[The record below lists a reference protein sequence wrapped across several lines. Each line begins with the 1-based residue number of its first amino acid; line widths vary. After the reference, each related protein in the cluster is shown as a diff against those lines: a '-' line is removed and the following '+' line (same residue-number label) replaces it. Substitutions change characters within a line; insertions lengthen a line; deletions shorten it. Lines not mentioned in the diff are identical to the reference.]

1 MINCQL
7 VTGAVQQR
15 MGNPNSEDFCL
26 NWNDFTKNVIASFR
40 ELRRDQEFSDVT
52 LACGDGQTIEAHRLV
67 LTSGSLVF
75 HDLLRQNHS
84 KAPHPLIYMRGLKT
98 SDLNLIVDF
107 LYQGE
112 VNVPQDKLND
122 FLALAEE
129 LQLKG
134 LSVDGP
140 SDPPPT
146 ELQDPGKNQYGS
158 LSTQQPKREKGT
170 IENYPSEKRR
180 LSAFKVPTQQSDEK
194 ALSLFGEVE
203 SKSGVSFRD
212 GNTELDQQINSMMER
227 LDGVWVCKTCDK
239 RDRLNTNIKKHIE
252 GIHIEG
258 STHSCRLCAKNFRS
272 KNALQVHMSRNHKN

>member
-1 MINCQL
+1 
-7 VTGAVQQR
+7 

-40 ELRRDQEFSDVT
+40 ELRRDQEFADVT
-52 LACGDGQTIEAHRLV
+52 LACGDGQTIEAHRVV
-67 LTSGSLVF
+67 LTSGSLLF
-75 HDLLRQNHS
+75 QNLLRQNYS
-84 KAPHPLIYMRGLKT
+84 RASHPLIYMRGLKT

-140 SDPPPT
+140 SDPPPA
-146 ELQDPGKNQYGS
+146 ELQDLSKKQYG
-158 LSTQQPKREKGT
+158 LQQPKREKRS
-170 IENYPSEKRR
+170 IEKYSSEKRR
-180 LSAFKVPTQQSDEK
+180 LSAHTVPTQQSNEK

-203 SKSGVSFRD
+203 SRSGVSFRD

-227 LDGVWVCKTCDK
+227 LDGVWVCKTCGK

-252 GIHIEG
+252 GVHIEG
-258 STHSCRLCAKNFRS
+258 SSHCCVLCGKTLRS
-272 KNALQVHMSRNHKN
+272 KNAVQSHIYRNHRN